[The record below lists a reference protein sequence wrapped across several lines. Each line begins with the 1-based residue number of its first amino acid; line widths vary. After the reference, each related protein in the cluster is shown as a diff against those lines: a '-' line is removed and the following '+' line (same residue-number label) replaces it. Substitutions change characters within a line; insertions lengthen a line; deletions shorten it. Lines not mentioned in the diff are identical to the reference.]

1 MKHSEWT
8 DPDPMENSGNH
19 SHIPRAFETLTKQ
32 EFLHAVNLEWD
43 ALNRLIHTIDPGL
56 ISVPR
61 FLGEWS
67 IKDVIGHISSWEEKC
82 LERIEQMRQGKPVRS
97 MPEEEV
103 PRWNRDHVESK
114 RPISLEQKTK
124 DLNSTHQRLVRKLES
139 ISEGELVF
147 KDGIVDWLLDSTTE
161 HYRGHRRAIEAV
173 LFLSESGAKSGEDE

>member
-1 MKHSEWT
+1 MKHGEWT
-8 DPDPMENSGNH
+8 DPDPMEDSGNH

-82 LERIEQMRQGKPVRS
+82 LERIEQMGQGKPVRS

-114 RPISLEQKTK
+114 RPHSIEQITK
-124 DLNSTHQRLVRKLES
+124 DLNSTHQRLVWELES
-139 ISEGELVF
+139 IPEGELVF

-173 LFLSESGAKSGEDE
+173 LFLSESGAKTGEDE